1 MPMRLLDKT
10 NRYFYLPVTERQY
23 TASASSRCNEVAG
36 LLCRDDYAVNES
48 VIYIHCTVRSV
59 CVCVCVLGL
68 NCDTPVDRQIG
79 LGTA

>member
-48 VIYIHCTVRSV
+48 VIYIHCRPTVRS
-59 CVCVCVLGL
+59 VCVCVLGL

-79 LGTA
+79 TA